1 MSIKNLLKYISVL
14 RGKTL
19 ILGSGAGVIAG
30 ICLLGVVMP
39 QATNADFENNA
50 YVSYVTKVDIQ
61 TIEKI
66 VKTIK
71 VVVTAYSSCP
81 EETDDTPFI
90 TASGKSVADGVVAN
104 NLLPLGT
111 KIRIPE
117 LYGDKVFVV
126 EDRMNSKKS
135 DYHVDIWL
143 PSKTLA
149 LNFGVKTA
157 EIEILEN

>member
-1 MSIKNLLKYISVL
+1 MLKYISVL